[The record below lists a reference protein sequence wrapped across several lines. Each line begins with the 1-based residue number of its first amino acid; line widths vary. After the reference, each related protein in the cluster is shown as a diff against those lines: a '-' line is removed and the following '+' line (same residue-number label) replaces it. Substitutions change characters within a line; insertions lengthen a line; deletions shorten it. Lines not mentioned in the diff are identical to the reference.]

1 MKKHILGIMTI
12 AVLMFVGINDSSAQ
26 NTDKEKLTPQ
36 QQKEIH
42 KQSRHKGHLEV
53 WQKRL
58 ELTDEQVAVIKPGYD
73 EYISSAKALKSD
85 NTLTNEEKKAASASL
100 REVYDIELRNHL
112 TEAQKEKLDQYGS
125 RINAS
130 RSNKK

>member
-1 MKKHILGIMTI
+1 
-12 AVLMFVGINDSSAQ
+12 
-26 NTDKEKLTPQ
+26 
-36 QQKEIH
+36 
-42 KQSRHKGHLEV
+42 
-53 WQKRL
+53 L